1 MVPSSLN
8 PAPIL
13 SSGICRAPPEASVQ
27 LGGLHCGSSIC
38 GTEGAWEK
46 NGKKSHRKKMKK
58 MKKDGKKSDQEK
70 NWPMSLAEGKRVFF
84 WAGLALPQVDAIY
97 CNKLE

>member
-58 MKKDGKKSDQEK
+58 NEKRWEKK
-70 NWPMSLAEGKRVFF
+70 
-84 WAGLALPQVDAIY
+84 
-97 CNKLE
+97 